1 MHEPAQQRVRGD
13 ASPQPLERV
22 ADTMRMMWSNREARR
37 VCFVLLCAL
46 VMATTSLA
54 GCTGVLDTTIDPRA
68 TLNAY
73 PLQIQEGETVTFDA
87 RDSEA
92 VEGVIT
98 SYVWSFGDGQQS
110 ETVSGFTSHTYTSY
124 GIFTAQ
130 LTITNNQGGTDDI
143 AATVIV
149 NGAPQLNL
157 TFPEVIRSGDS
168 ALLDASGS
176 FDPEGKTLE
185 YAWDLDWSE
194 DSDKDGDARN
204 DVDAT
209 TDTVLIP
216 TNKSGTITGSLFV
229 DDGEGATAEQVFK
242 LDVLTR
248 RYEVKWK
255 TMELEFTWDEY
266 LQQGEEW
273 QGNITPG
280 SQGRILDFEGVLTLD
295 QDVLAPQDNFTLS
308 IFIVEGGYKQTE
320 STSGENITSNDS
332 ATATVSAVGM
342 NSFGED
348 GIFDSDSEEAL
359 LELLLM
365 DSSARDGQ
373 GEWTWSVVAQQ
384 ADPDPLFEGTP
395 DPDPGNDWSLI
406 VTVKVH
412 MPELTEIAYE

>member
-1 MHEPAQQRVRGD
+1 
-13 ASPQPLERV
+13 
-22 ADTMRMMWSNREARR
+22 
-37 VCFVLLCAL
+37 
-46 VMATTSLA
+46 MATTSLA

-255 TMELEFTWDEY
+255 TTELEFTWDEY

-373 GEWTWSVVAQQ
+373 GEWTWSVFAQQ

>member
-1 MHEPAQQRVRGD
+1 
-13 ASPQPLERV
+13 
-22 ADTMRMMWSNREARR
+22 
-37 VCFVLLCAL
+37 
-46 VMATTSLA
+46 MATTSLA

-255 TMELEFTWDEY
+255 TTELEFTWDEY